1 MAALHRKNLGCL
13 RLSGVGSGTCRS
25 LIAIL
30 VLSWSGATL
39 AQSGPD
45 AASASAPD
53 VLIRSSVPGAKPTAE
68 PGANSVP
75 DWAEQSYKDYLEM
88 KAKANG
94 GKVYPQ
100 AVVARMP
107 DWSGIW
113 THTGGRTWDGAAISR
128 EAQRGGTDTARS
140 MLADCQS
147 YPCKGWLLAALT
159 PQYELLLREKL
170 AAVAHDIEWDPDT
183 VCIPPGFP
191 RTMIEPFGRE
201 FVDMPQETW
210 TIGFVNNDI
219 RRIYTD
225 GRGHVSQD
233 NSFPTFDGDSI
244 GFWDGDTLVVHTLY
258 MRGGELQRDL
268 PSLSQE
274 VSTVERI
281 RMTDPNTIIDDAT
294 IYDPLA
300 LREPWHGVQK
310 FARMTQRHNAMNA
323 FNCDVNIYETPEGKT
338 AFLIPGESEK
348 ITIHY
353 QDLSDE
359 QNYGLDRVY
368 ASGAKI
374 LKEQQA
380 TPKKP

>member
-1 MAALHRKNLGCL
+1 MAALQRKSLSCL
-13 RLSGVGSGTCRS
+13 RLSAIGSAACRS
-25 LIAIL
+25 LIPLL
-30 VLSWSGATL
+30 VLTWSSATL
-39 AQSGPD
+39 AQSGPA
-45 AASASAPD
+45 AASAAVPD
-53 VLIRSSVPGAKPTAE
+53 VLIGSSVSGAKPTAE
-68 PGANSVP
+68 PGANTVP
-75 DWAEQSYKDYLEM
+75 DWAADSYKVYLDM
-88 KAKANG
+88 KAKAHG

-100 AVVARMP
+100 DVVVRMP

-128 EAQRGGTDTARS
+128 EAQRGGTDTAKA

-183 VCIPPGFP
+183 MCIPPGYP

-201 FVDMPQETW
+201 FVDTPQETW

-225 GRGHVSQD
+225 GRGHVSPD
-233 NSFPTFDGDSI
+233 DSFPTFDGDSI

-281 RMTDPNTIIDDAT
+281 RMTDPNTIVDDAT

-300 LREPWHGVQK
+300 LRQPWHGVQR

-323 FNCDVNIYETPEGKT
+323 FNCDVNIYETPEGRT
-338 AFLIPGESEK
+338 AFLVPGESEK
-348 ITIHY
+348 ITISY

-359 QNYGLDRVY
+359 QNYGLDKVY

-380 TPKKP
+380 AAKKP